1 MFMAILT
8 LLTALSISAVAIY
21 YSILGLAAI
30 FAGAAI
36 PIMVMGSV
44 LEVGKLV
51 TASWLYQNW
60 KVAPR
65 FIKAYLSIAVVVLMF
80 ITSMG
85 IFGFLSKAHVE
96 QTSLGTIGTEK
107 LATIEEKLLRSENRI
122 ERWTIDI
129 ERLMKGEDVRVD
141 TLIDKELVELDKLYA
156 RIDTEKQA
164 LRDQADKDIELQN
177 NRLKQAQER
186 KEADIAA
193 AQERFKG
200 SFSKKGLDEAIAK
213 ATANELAVAS
223 AAQRIIVEIQ
233 NKLKEDIAKVDAKY
247 ASQIASIEEII
258 QDYKS
263 QANTKTGDIE
273 SKIIALEDQIEAEQ
287 DKIDQV
293 NEDKIVLMSKQ
304 AQLEVEVGPLKY
316 IAEFVYG
323 QEANQNLL
331 EAAVRWVII
340 IIIVVFDPL
349 AVLLLIAANM
359 SFIRRFG
366 RGFEK
371 QYDPDL
377 VKKYSEYEQAR
388 GKKIAENVSAMVV
401 PGSGLVKEQAEK
413 EGIDKIFK
421 EAGFEWREPGC
432 SMCLGMNPDQLK
444 PKERCASTSNRNFEG
459 RQGRGGRTHLVSPG
473 MAIAAAIKGHLTDV
487 REI

>member
-65 FIKAYLSIAVVVLMF
+65 LIKTYLAIAVVVLMF

-96 QTSLGTIGTEK
+96 QTSLGTIGQEK

-122 ERWTIDI
+122 DRWTSDI
-129 ERLMKGEDVRVD
+129 ERLVKGEDVRVD
-141 TLIDKELVELDKLYA
+141 LLIDKEQVELDKLYV
-156 RIDTEKQA
+156 RIDKEKEA
-164 LRDQADKDIELQN
+164 LRSQADKDIELQN
-177 NRLKQAQER
+177 NRLVQAKER
-186 KEADIAA
+186 KEQDIAA

-200 SFSKKGLDEAIAK
+200 SFSKKKLDEAIAK

-223 AAQRIIVEIQ
+223 AAQKIIVDIQ
-233 NKLKEDIAKVDAKY
+233 NKLKQDLAGVDAKY
-247 ASQIASIEEII
+247 ADQIASIETII
-258 QDYKS
+258 NDYKA
-263 QANTKTGDIE
+263 QANTKTGDIDG
-273 SKIIALEDQIEAEQ
+273 KIIELENQIEAEQ
-287 DKIDQV
+287 DKIDEV
-293 NEDKIVLMSKQ
+293 NEDKIVLLSKQ

-340 IIIVVFDPL
+340 IIIFVFDPL

-359 SFIRRFG
+359 SLVRRFG
-366 RGFEK
+366 RGIEK
-371 QYDPDL
+371 QYDPEL
-377 VKKYSEYEQAR
+377 VKKYSNGDAQNQNDEEMDDLKKRHEVELDEFREKLSQTEQQLQEQLDYQEQQAKEKPDKMVINIDESINVKSDDDV
-388 GKKIAENVSAMVV
+388 KK
-401 PGSGLVKEQAEK
+401 KK
-413 EGIDKIFK
+413 D
-421 EAGFEWREPGC
+421 
-432 SMCLGMNPDQLK
+432 
-444 PKERCASTSNRNFEG
+444 
-459 RQGRGGRTHLVSPG
+459 
-473 MAIAAAIKGHLTDV
+473 
-487 REI
+487 

>member
-60 KVAPR
+60 KVAPK

-122 ERWTIDI
+122 DRWSSDI
-129 ERLMKGEDVRVD
+129 ERLVSGEDVRVD
-141 TLIDKELVELDKLYA
+141 ILIDKEQVELDKLYA
-156 RIDTEKQA
+156 RIDIEKQA

-200 SFSKKGLDEAIAK
+200 AFSKKGLDEAIAK
-213 ATANELAVAS
+213 ATANELSVAS
-223 AAQRIIVEIQ
+223 AAQKLIVKIQ
-233 NKLKEDIAKVDAKY
+233 NKLKEDLAGVDAKY
-247 ASQIASIEEII
+247 VDQITSIEKII
-258 QDYKS
+258 NNYKS

-273 SKIIALEDQIEAEQ
+273 GKIIALEDQIEVEQ

-359 SFIRRFG
+359 SLIRRFG

-371 QYDPDL
+371 QYDDSL
-377 VKKYSEYEQAR
+377 VKRYSEYEQVR
-388 GKKIAENVSAMVV
+388 GKKIAENVPPEFDNKPTESTEDINDLKKRHEAELGEFREKLSQTEQELQEQLEYQEQKPDKMTIKIDESVN
-401 PGSGLVKEQAEK
+401 VKSDDNVK
-413 EGIDKIFK
+413 KKKD
-421 EAGFEWREPGC
+421 
-432 SMCLGMNPDQLK
+432 
-444 PKERCASTSNRNFEG
+444 
-459 RQGRGGRTHLVSPG
+459 
-473 MAIAAAIKGHLTDV
+473 
-487 REI
+487 

>member
-1 MFMAILT
+1 MALLT
-8 LLTALSISAVAIY
+8 LVTALSISAVAIY

-60 KVAPR
+60 KVTPIL
-65 FIKAYLSIAVVVLMF
+65 IKSYLSIAVVVLMF

-122 ERWTIDI
+122 ERWSLDI
-129 ERLMKGEDVRVD
+129 QRLSKGEDVRVD
-141 TLIDKELVELDKLYA
+141 NLIDKELVELDKLYA
-156 RIDTEKQA
+156 RIDSEKQT

-177 NRLKQAQER
+177 NRLVQAQER

-223 AAQRIIVEIQ
+223 AAQKIIVQ
-233 NKLKEDIAKVDAKY
+233 TQTKLKEDLAGVDSKY
-247 ASQIASIEEII
+247 TDQIKSIETII
-258 QDYKS
+258 QDYKG
-263 QANTKTGDIE
+263 QANTKTGDIDG
-273 SKIIALEDQIEAEQ
+273 KIIALEDQIEAEQ
-287 DKIDQV
+287 DKIDTV
-293 NEDKIVLMSKQ
+293 NEDKIVLISKQ

-340 IIIVVFDPL
+340 IIIFVFDPL

-371 QYDPDL
+371 QYDPEL
-377 VKKYSEYEQAR
+377 VKKYSTSEEPKQDDNQSNLDDEVIDDLKKRHEVELDEFREKLSQTEQELQEQLEYQNQIAKEKPEKTVINIDESINVKSNDDV
-388 GKKIAENVSAMVV
+388 KK
-401 PGSGLVKEQAEK
+401 KK
-413 EGIDKIFK
+413 D
-421 EAGFEWREPGC
+421 
-432 SMCLGMNPDQLK
+432 
-444 PKERCASTSNRNFEG
+444 
-459 RQGRGGRTHLVSPG
+459 
-473 MAIAAAIKGHLTDV
+473 
-487 REI
+487 

>member
-1 MFMAILT
+1 MAILT

-30 FAGAAI
+30 FAGAAV

-122 ERWTIDI
+122 ERWSVDI
-129 ERLMKGEDVRVD
+129 ERLMSGEDVRVD
-141 TLIDKELVELDKLYA
+141 VLVDKEQVELDKLYA
-156 RIDTEKQA
+156 RIDKEKQA

-193 AQERFKG
+193 AQERFDG
-200 SFSKKGLDEAIAK
+200 AFSKKGLDEAIAK

-223 AAQRIIVEIQ
+223 AAQKLIVKIQ
-233 NKLKEDIAKVDAKY
+233 NKLKEDLAGVDAKY
-247 ASQIASIEEII
+247 AEQIKSIESII
-258 QDYKS
+258 QDYKN

-273 SKIIALEDQIEAEQ
+273 GKIIALENQIEAEQ

-371 QYDPDL
+371 QYDDSL
-377 VKKYSEYEQAR
+377 VKRYSEYEQVR
-388 GKKIAENVSAMVV
+388 GKKIAENVPPEFDNKPTEADQPAEDVDDLKKRHEVELDEFREKLSKAEQELQEQLEYQEQKPDKTVINIDESV
-401 PGSGLVKEQAEK
+401 NVKSGDDVKK
-413 EGIDKIFK
+413 KKD
-421 EAGFEWREPGC
+421 
-432 SMCLGMNPDQLK
+432 
-444 PKERCASTSNRNFEG
+444 
-459 RQGRGGRTHLVSPG
+459 
-473 MAIAAAIKGHLTDV
+473 
-487 REI
+487 

>member
-96 QTSLGTIGTEK
+96 QTSLGKIGSEK

-156 RIDTEKQA
+156 RIDNEKQI

-233 NKLKEDIAKVDAKY
+233 NKLKEDLAKVDSKY
-247 ASQIASIEEII
+247 ADQIKNIESII
-258 QDYKS
+258 QDYKN

-273 SKIIALEDQIEAEQ
+273 GKIIALENQIEAEQ
-287 DKIDQV
+287 DRIDEV
-293 NEDKIVLMSKQ
+293 NEDKIVLMNKQ

-323 QEANQNLL
+323 QEADQNLL

-340 IIIVVFDPL
+340 IIIFVFDPL

-359 SFIRRFG
+359 SLIRRFG

-371 QYDPDL
+371 QYDDSL
-377 VKKYSEYEQAR
+377 VKRYSEYEQVR
-388 GKKIAENVSAMVV
+388 GKKIAENVPPEFDNKPTEADQPAEDVDDLKKRHEVELDEFREKLSKAEQELQEQLEYQEQKPDKTVINIDESV
-401 PGSGLVKEQAEK
+401 NVKSGDDVKK
-413 EGIDKIFK
+413 KKD
-421 EAGFEWREPGC
+421 
-432 SMCLGMNPDQLK
+432 
-444 PKERCASTSNRNFEG
+444 
-459 RQGRGGRTHLVSPG
+459 
-473 MAIAAAIKGHLTDV
+473 
-487 REI
+487 

>member
-60 KVAPR
+60 KVAPK

-107 LATIEEKLLRSENRI
+107 LATIDEKLLRSQNRI
-122 ERWTIDI
+122 ERWSLDI
-129 ERLMKGEDVRVD
+129 ERLMSGEDVRVD
-141 TLIDKELVELDKLYA
+141 VLVDKEQVELDKLYA
-156 RIDTEKQA
+156 RIDKEKQA

-186 KEADIAA
+186 KDADIAA
-193 AQERFKG
+193 AQERFDG
-200 SFSKKGLDEAIAK
+200 AFSKKGLDEAIAK

-223 AAQRIIVEIQ
+223 AAQKLIVEIQ
-233 NKLKEDIAKVDAKY
+233 NKLKEDLAGVDTKY
-247 ASQIASIEEII
+247 ADQITSIETII
-258 QDYKS
+258 NDYKS

-273 SKIIALEDQIEAEQ
+273 GKIIALEDQIEAEQ

-371 QYDPDL
+371 QYDDSL
-377 VKKYSEYEQAR
+377 VKRYSEYEQQR
-388 GKKIAENVSAMVV
+388 GKKIAENVPPEIEDTEPTEGVDD
-401 PGSGLVKEQAEK
+401 LKKRHEKELDKFREKLSQAEQELQEQLDYQK
-413 EGIDKIFK
+413 DLEEKPQKTVINIDESVNI
-421 EAGFEWREPGC
+421 
-432 SMCLGMNPDQLK
+432 NP
-444 PKERCASTSNRNFEG
+444 
-459 RQGRGGRTHLVSPG
+459 
-473 MAIAAAIKGHLTDV
+473 TDEV
-487 REI
+487 KKKKD

>member
-258 QDYKS
+258 QDYKN

-293 NEDKIVLMSKQ
+293 NEDKIVLISKQ

-323 QEANQNLL
+323 QEADQNLL

-371 QYDPDL
+371 QYDDSL
-377 VKKYSEYEQAR
+377 VKRYSEYEQAR
-388 GKKIAENVSAMVV
+388 GKKIAENVPPEFDDKPTEADQPAEDVDDLKKRHEVELDEFREKLSKAEQELQEQLEYQEQKPDKTVINIDESV
-401 PGSGLVKEQAEK
+401 NVKSGDDVKK
-413 EGIDKIFK
+413 KKD
-421 EAGFEWREPGC
+421 
-432 SMCLGMNPDQLK
+432 
-444 PKERCASTSNRNFEG
+444 
-459 RQGRGGRTHLVSPG
+459 
-473 MAIAAAIKGHLTDV
+473 
-487 REI
+487 

>member
-1 MFMAILT
+1 MALLT
-8 LLTALSISAVAIY
+8 LITALSISAVAIY

-96 QTSLGTIGTEK
+96 QTSLGTIGQEK
-107 LATIEEKLLRSENRI
+107 LSTIEEKLLRSENRI

-129 ERLMKGEDVRVD
+129 ERLMKGDDIRVD

-156 RIDTEKQA
+156 RIDNEKQI

-233 NKLKEDIAKVDAKY
+233 NKLKEDLAKVDTKY
-247 ASQIASIEEII
+247 ADQIASIEKII
-258 QDYKS
+258 QDYKN

-273 SKIIALEDQIEAEQ
+273 GKIIALEDQIEAEQ

-323 QEANQNLL
+323 QEADKNLL

-359 SFIRRFG
+359 SFIRHFG

-371 QYDPDL
+371 QYDPEL
-377 VKKYSEYEQAR
+377 VKKYTKGETQKQNNTKEMNDL
-388 GKKIAENVSAMVV
+388 KKRHEVELDEFREKLS
-401 PGSGLVKEQAEK
+401 QAEQELQEQLEYQEQKSK
-413 EGIDKIFK
+413 EKPEKVVINIDESVNVK
-421 EAGFEWREPGC
+421 
-432 SMCLGMNPDQLK
+432 
-444 PKERCASTSNRNFEG
+444 SND
-459 RQGRGGRTHLVSPG
+459 
-473 MAIAAAIKGHLTDV
+473 DV
-487 REI
+487 KKKKD

>member
-1 MFMAILT
+1 MALLT

-96 QTSLGTIGTEK
+96 QTSLGTIVQEK

-122 ERWTIDI
+122 DRWSSDI
-129 ERLMKGEDVRVD
+129 ERLVKGEDVRVD
-141 TLIDKELVELDKLYA
+141 ILIDKEKEELDKIYV
-156 RIDTEKQA
+156 RIDKEKEA
-164 LRDQADKDIELQN
+164 LRSQADKDIELQN

-200 SFSKKGLDEAIAK
+200 AFSKKGLDEAIAK

-233 NKLKEDIAKVDAKY
+233 NKLKEDLASVDAKY
-247 ASQIASIEEII
+247 AEQIASIEEII
-258 QDYKS
+258 QDYKN

-273 SKIIALEDQIEAEQ
+273 GKIIALEDQIEAEQ

-323 QEANQNLL
+323 QEADQNLL

-340 IIIVVFDPL
+340 IIIIVFDPL

-371 QYDPDL
+371 QYDPAL
-377 VKKYSEYEQAR
+377 VKKYAQGDIQKSNDKEMDDL
-388 GKKIAENVSAMVV
+388 KKRHEVELDEFREKLS
-401 PGSGLVKEQAEK
+401 QAEQELQEQLEYQEQQAK
-413 EGIDKIFK
+413 EKPDKMVINIDESINVK
-421 EAGFEWREPGC
+421 
-432 SMCLGMNPDQLK
+432 SDD
-444 PKERCASTSNRNFEG
+444 
-459 RQGRGGRTHLVSPG
+459 
-473 MAIAAAIKGHLTDV
+473 DV
-487 REI
+487 KKKKD

>member
-1 MFMAILT
+1 MFMAIIT

-107 LATIEEKLLRSENRI
+107 LVTIDEKLLRSQNRI
-122 ERWTIDI
+122 ERWSVDI
-129 ERLMKGEDVRVD
+129 ERLMSGEDVRVD
-141 TLIDKELVELDKLYA
+141 VLVDKEQVELDKLYA
-156 RIDTEKQA
+156 RIDKEKQA

-193 AQERFKG
+193 AQERFAG
-200 SFSKKGLDEAIAK
+200 AFSKKGLDEAIAK

-223 AAQRIIVEIQ
+223 AAQKIIVEIQ
-233 NKLKEDIAKVDAKY
+233 NKLKEDLAGVDAKY
-247 ASQIASIEEII
+247 ASQITSIEEII
-258 QDYKS
+258 QDYKN

-273 SKIIALEDQIEAEQ
+273 GKIIALENQIEAEQ

-371 QYDPDL
+371 QYDDSL
-377 VKKYSEYEQAR
+377 VKRYSEYEQQR
-388 GKKIAENVSAMVV
+388 GKKIAENVPPEIEDTEPTEDVDD
-401 PGSGLVKEQAEK
+401 LKKRHEKELDKFREKLSQAEQELQEQLDYQK
-413 EGIDKIFK
+413 DLEEKPQKTVINIDESVNI
-421 EAGFEWREPGC
+421 
-432 SMCLGMNPDQLK
+432 NP
-444 PKERCASTSNRNFEG
+444 
-459 RQGRGGRTHLVSPG
+459 
-473 MAIAAAIKGHLTDV
+473 TDEV
-487 REI
+487 EKKKD

>member
-65 FIKAYLSIAVVVLMF
+65 LIKTYLAIAVVVLMF

-96 QTSLGTIGTEK
+96 QTSLGTIGQEK

-122 ERWTIDI
+122 DRWSSDI
-129 ERLMKGEDVRVD
+129 ERLVKGEDVRVD
-141 TLIDKELVELDKLYA
+141 ILIDKEQVELDKIYV
-156 RIDTEKQA
+156 RIDKEKEA
-164 LRDQADKDIELQN
+164 LRSQADKDIELQN

-200 SFSKKGLDEAIAK
+200 AFSKKGLDEAIAK

-233 NKLKEDIAKVDAKY
+233 NKLKEDLAKVDAKY
-247 ASQIASIEEII
+247 ADQIASIETII
-258 QDYKS
+258 NDYKN
-263 QANTKTGDIE
+263 QANTKTGDIDG
-273 SKIIALEDQIEAEQ
+273 KIIALENQIEAEQ
-287 DKIDQV
+287 DKIDTV

-340 IIIVVFDPL
+340 IIIFVFDPL

-359 SFIRRFG
+359 SLVRRFG
-366 RGFEK
+366 RGIEK
-371 QYDPDL
+371 QYDPEL
-377 VKKYSEYEQAR
+377 VKKYSNGDAQKQNDEQMDDL
-388 GKKIAENVSAMVV
+388 KKRHEVELDEFREKLS
-401 PGSGLVKEQAEK
+401 QTEK
-413 EGIDKIFK
+413 ELQEQLEYQEQVAKEKPDKMVINIDESVNVK
-421 EAGFEWREPGC
+421 
-432 SMCLGMNPDQLK
+432 SDD
-444 PKERCASTSNRNFEG
+444 
-459 RQGRGGRTHLVSPG
+459 
-473 MAIAAAIKGHLTDV
+473 DV
-487 REI
+487 KKKKD

>member
-1 MFMAILT
+1 MAILT

-65 FIKAYLSIAVVVLMF
+65 LIKTYLAIAVVVLMF

-96 QTSLGTIGTEK
+96 QTSLGTIGQEK

-122 ERWTIDI
+122 DRWTSDI
-129 ERLMKGEDVRVD
+129 ERLVKGEDVRVD
-141 TLIDKELVELDKLYA
+141 LLIDKEQVELDKLYV
-156 RIDTEKQA
+156 RIDKEKEA
-164 LRDQADKDIELQN
+164 LRSQADKDIELQN
-177 NRLKQAQER
+177 NRLVQAKER
-186 KEADIAA
+186 KEQDIAA

-200 SFSKKGLDEAIAK
+200 SFSKKKLDEAIAK

-223 AAQRIIVEIQ
+223 AAQKIIVDIQ
-233 NKLKEDIAKVDAKY
+233 NKLKQDLAGVDAKY
-247 ASQIASIEEII
+247 ADQIASIETII
-258 QDYKS
+258 NDYKA
-263 QANTKTGDIE
+263 QANTKTGDIDG
-273 SKIIALEDQIEAEQ
+273 KIIELENQIEAEQ
-287 DKIDQV
+287 DKIDDV
-293 NEDKIVLMSKQ
+293 NEDKIVLLSKQ

-323 QEANQNLL
+323 REANQNLL

-340 IIIVVFDPL
+340 IIIFVFDPL

-359 SFIRRFG
+359 SLVRRFG
-366 RGFEK
+366 RGIEK
-371 QYDPDL
+371 QYDPEL
-377 VKKYSEYEQAR
+377 VKKYSNGDAQNQNDEEMDDL
-388 GKKIAENVSAMVV
+388 KKRHEVELDEFREKLS
-401 PGSGLVKEQAEK
+401 QTEK
-413 EGIDKIFK
+413 ELQEQLEYQEQVAKEKPDKMVINIDESVNVK
-421 EAGFEWREPGC
+421 
-432 SMCLGMNPDQLK
+432 SDDD
-444 PKERCASTSNRNFEG
+444 
-459 RQGRGGRTHLVSPG
+459 
-473 MAIAAAIKGHLTDV
+473 IKKKKD
-487 REI
+487 

>member
-1 MFMAILT
+1 MAIIT

-107 LATIEEKLLRSENRI
+107 LATIDEKLLRSQNRI
-122 ERWTIDI
+122 ERWSTDI
-129 ERLMKGEDVRVD
+129 ERLLSGEDVRVD
-141 TLIDKELVELDKLYA
+141 VLVDKEQVELDKLYT

-223 AAQRIIVEIQ
+223 AAQKIIVEIQ
-233 NKLKEDIAKVDAKY
+233 NKLKQDLAGVDAKY
-247 ASQIASIEEII
+247 AEQIKSIETII
-258 QDYKS
+258 QDYKN

-273 SKIIALEDQIEAEQ
+273 GKIIALENQIEAEQ

-340 IIIVVFDPL
+340 IIIIVFDPL

-371 QYDPDL
+371 QYDDSL
-377 VKKYSEYEQAR
+377 VKRYSEYEQQR
-388 GKKIAENVSAMVV
+388 GKKIVENIPPENEDTEPTENVDD
-401 PGSGLVKEQAEK
+401 LKKRHEK
-413 EGIDKIFK
+413 ELDEFREKLSQTEQELQEQLDYQKDLEEKPQKTVINIDESVNI
-421 EAGFEWREPGC
+421 
-432 SMCLGMNPDQLK
+432 NP
-444 PKERCASTSNRNFEG
+444 
-459 RQGRGGRTHLVSPG
+459 
-473 MAIAAAIKGHLTDV
+473 TDEV
-487 REI
+487 KKKKD

>member
-1 MFMAILT
+1 
-8 LLTALSISAVAIY
+8 
-21 YSILGLAAI
+21 
-30 FAGAAI
+30 
-36 PIMVMGSV
+36 
-44 LEVGKLV
+44 
-51 TASWLYQNW
+51 
-60 KVAPR
+60 
-65 FIKAYLSIAVVVLMF
+65 MF

-107 LATIEEKLLRSENRI
+107 LATIDEKLLRSQNRI

-200 SFSKKGLDEAIAK
+200 AFSKKGLDEAIAK

-233 NKLKEDIAKVDAKY
+233 NKLKEDLAKVDTKY

-263 QANTKTGDIE
+263 QANTKTSDIE

-377 VKKYSEYEQAR
+377 VKKYSEYEQVR
-388 GKKIAENVSAMVV
+388 GKKIAENI
-401 PGSGLVKEQAEK
+401 PPEFDDKEDEPTEDVDDLKKRHETELEEFRKKLSQAEQELHEQLEYQEQK
-413 EGIDKIFK
+413 PDKMVINID
-421 EAGFEWREPGC
+421 E
-432 SMCLGMNPDQLK
+432 SVNVLK
-444 PKERCASTSNRNFEG
+444 TE
-459 RQGRGGRTHLVSPG
+459 
-473 MAIAAAIKGHLTDV
+473 
-487 REI
+487 

>member
-1 MFMAILT
+1 MFMALLT
-8 LLTALSISAVAIY
+8 LVTALSISAVAIY
-21 YSILGLAAI
+21 YSIYGLAAI

-60 KVAPR
+60 KVAPK
-65 FIKAYLSIAVVVLMF
+65 FIRAYLAIAVVVLMF

-122 ERWTIDI
+122 ERWSLDID
-129 ERLMKGEDVRVD
+129 RLSKGEDIRVD

-156 RIDTEKQA
+156 RIDNEKQL

-193 AQERFKG
+193 AQQRFKG
-200 SFSKKGLDEAIAK
+200 AFSKKGLDEAIAK

-223 AAQRIIVEIQ
+223 AAQKIIVEIQ
-233 NKLKEDIAKVDAKY
+233 NKLKEDLAGVDAKY
-247 ASQIASIEEII
+247 AEQIISIETII

-273 SKIIALEDQIEAEQ
+273 GKIIALENQIETEQ
-287 DKIDQV
+287 DKIDTV

-316 IAEFVYG
+316 IAEFVYS

-340 IIIVVFDPL
+340 IIIIVFDPL

-371 QYDPDL
+371 QYDPEL
-377 VKKYSEYEQAR
+377 VKKYSGTEQNEVDDL
-388 GKKIAENVSAMVV
+388 KKRHEVELDEFRSKL
-401 PGSGLVKEQAEK
+401 SQAEQELQEQLEYQDQIAK
-413 EGIDKIFK
+413 EKPEKTVINIDESINVK
-421 EAGFEWREPGC
+421 
-432 SMCLGMNPDQLK
+432 SDDD
-444 PKERCASTSNRNFEG
+444 
-459 RQGRGGRTHLVSPG
+459 
-473 MAIAAAIKGHLTDV
+473 IKKKKD
-487 REI
+487 

>member
-107 LATIEEKLLRSENRI
+107 LATIDEKLLRSQNRI

-200 SFSKKGLDEAIAK
+200 AFSKKGLDEAIAK

-233 NKLKEDIAKVDAKY
+233 NKLKEDLAKVDTKY

-263 QANTKTGDIE
+263 QANTKTSDIE

-377 VKKYSEYEQAR
+377 VKKYSEYEQVR
-388 GKKIAENVSAMVV
+388 GKKIAENI
-401 PGSGLVKEQAEK
+401 PPEFDDKEDEPTEDVDNLKKRHETELEEFRKKLSQAEQELQEQLEYQEQK
-413 EGIDKIFK
+413 PDKMVINIDESVNVK
-421 EAGFEWREPGC
+421 
-432 SMCLGMNPDQLK
+432 SDD
-444 PKERCASTSNRNFEG
+444 
-459 RQGRGGRTHLVSPG
+459 
-473 MAIAAAIKGHLTDV
+473 DV
-487 REI
+487 KKKKD

>member
-1 MFMAILT
+1 MFMALLT

-96 QTSLGTIGTEK
+96 QTSLGTIGQEK
-107 LATIEEKLLRSENRI
+107 LSTINEKLLRSENRI
-122 ERWTIDI
+122 ERWSTDID
-129 ERLMKGEDVRVD
+129 RLMKGEDVRVD
-141 TLIDKELVELDKLYA
+141 ILIDKELVELDKLYA
-156 RIDTEKQA
+156 RIDNEKQA

-200 SFSKKGLDEAIAK
+200 AFSKKGLDEAIAK

-233 NKLKEDIAKVDAKY
+233 NKLKEDLASVDAKY
-247 ASQIASIEEII
+247 AEQIASIEEII
-258 QDYKS
+258 QDYKN

-273 SKIIALEDQIEAEQ
+273 GKIIALEDQIEAEQ

-323 QEANQNLL
+323 QEADQNLL

-340 IIIVVFDPL
+340 IIIIVFDPL

-371 QYDPDL
+371 QYDPAL
-377 VKKYSEYEQAR
+377 VKKYAQGDIQKSNDKEMDDL
-388 GKKIAENVSAMVV
+388 KKRHEVELDEFREKLS
-401 PGSGLVKEQAEK
+401 QAEQELQEQLEYQEQQAK
-413 EGIDKIFK
+413 EKPDKMVINIDESINVK
-421 EAGFEWREPGC
+421 
-432 SMCLGMNPDQLK
+432 SDD
-444 PKERCASTSNRNFEG
+444 
-459 RQGRGGRTHLVSPG
+459 
-473 MAIAAAIKGHLTDV
+473 DV
-487 REI
+487 KKKKD

>member
-65 FIKAYLSIAVVVLMF
+65 LIKTYLAIAVVVLMF

-96 QTSLGTIGTEK
+96 QTSLGTIGQEK

-122 ERWTIDI
+122 DRWTSDI
-129 ERLMKGEDVRVD
+129 ERLVKGEDVRVD
-141 TLIDKELVELDKLYA
+141 LLIDKEQVELDKLYV
-156 RIDTEKQA
+156 RIDKEKEA
-164 LRDQADKDIELQN
+164 LRSQADKDIELQN
-177 NRLKQAQER
+177 NRLVQAKER
-186 KEADIAA
+186 KEQDIAA

-200 SFSKKGLDEAIAK
+200 SFSKKKLDEAIAK

-223 AAQRIIVEIQ
+223 AAQKIIVDIQ
-233 NKLKEDIAKVDAKY
+233 NKLKQDLAGVDAKY
-247 ASQIASIEEII
+247 ADQIASIETII
-258 QDYKS
+258 NDYKA
-263 QANTKTGDIE
+263 QANTKTSDIDG
-273 SKIIALEDQIEAEQ
+273 KIIELENQIEAEQ
-287 DKIDQV
+287 DKIDEV
-293 NEDKIVLMSKQ
+293 NEDKIVLLSKQ

-323 QEANQNLL
+323 REANQNLL

-340 IIIVVFDPL
+340 IIIFVFDPL

-359 SFIRRFG
+359 SLVRRFG
-366 RGFEK
+366 RGIEK
-371 QYDPDL
+371 QYDPEL
-377 VKKYSEYEQAR
+377 VKKYSNGDAQNQNDEEMDDLKKRHEVELDEFREKLSQTEQQLQEQLDYQEQQAKEKPDKMVINIDESINVKSDDDV
-388 GKKIAENVSAMVV
+388 KK
-401 PGSGLVKEQAEK
+401 KK
-413 EGIDKIFK
+413 D
-421 EAGFEWREPGC
+421 
-432 SMCLGMNPDQLK
+432 
-444 PKERCASTSNRNFEG
+444 
-459 RQGRGGRTHLVSPG
+459 
-473 MAIAAAIKGHLTDV
+473 
-487 REI
+487 

>member
-1 MFMAILT
+1 MALLT

-60 KVAPR
+60 KVAPK

-107 LATIEEKLLRSENRI
+107 LATINEKLLRSENRI
-122 ERWTIDI
+122 NRWSSDI
-129 ERLMKGEDVRVD
+129 ERLMSGEDVRVD
-141 TLIDKELVELDKLYA
+141 ILIDKELVELDKLYA
-156 RIDTEKQA
+156 RIDSEKQA

-200 SFSKKGLDEAIAK
+200 AFSKKGLDEAIAK

-223 AAQRIIVEIQ
+223 AAQKLIVEIQ
-233 NKLKEDIAKVDAKY
+233 NKLKEDLAKVDAKY
-247 ASQIASIEEII
+247 AEQITSIETII
-258 QDYKS
+258 NDYKS

-273 SKIIALEDQIEAEQ
+273 GKIIALEDQIEAEQ

-340 IIIVVFDPL
+340 IIIIVFDPL

-371 QYDPDL
+371 QYDADL
-377 VKKYSEYEQAR
+377 VKKYAEPTKSTDDVADL
-388 GKKIAENVSAMVV
+388 KKRHEVELNEFREKLS
-401 PGSGLVKEQAEK
+401 QAEQELQEQLEYQEQK
-413 EGIDKIFK
+413 PDKMVINIDESVNVK
-421 EAGFEWREPGC
+421 
-432 SMCLGMNPDQLK
+432 SDD
-444 PKERCASTSNRNFEG
+444 
-459 RQGRGGRTHLVSPG
+459 
-473 MAIAAAIKGHLTDV
+473 DV
-487 REI
+487 KKKKD

>member
-65 FIKAYLSIAVVVLMF
+65 LIKTYLAIAVVVLMF

-96 QTSLGTIGTEK
+96 QTSLGTIGQEK

-122 ERWTIDI
+122 DRWSSDI
-129 ERLMKGEDVRVD
+129 ERLVKGEDVRVD
-141 TLIDKELVELDKLYA
+141 ILIDKEQVELDKLYV
-156 RIDTEKQA
+156 RIDKEKEE
-164 LRDQADKDIELQN
+164 LRSQADKDIELQN

-223 AAQRIIVEIQ
+223 AAQRIIIEIQ
-233 NKLKEDIAKVDAKY
+233 NKLKEDLAKIDVKY
-247 ASQIASIEEII
+247 ADQILSIETII
-258 QDYKS
+258 NDYKN
-263 QANTKTGDIE
+263 QANTKTGDIDG
-273 SKIIALEDQIEAEQ
+273 KIIALENQIEAEQ
-287 DKIDQV
+287 DKIDTV

-340 IIIVVFDPL
+340 IIIFVFDPL

-359 SFIRRFG
+359 SLVRRFG
-366 RGFEK
+366 RGIEK

-377 VKKYSEYEQAR
+377 VKRYSEYEQAR
-388 GKKIAENVSAMVV
+388 GKKIAENIPPDFSDDKKQDDTEDMDNLKKRHEVELNEFREKLS
-401 PGSGLVKEQAEK
+401 QAEQELQEQLDYQERK
-413 EGIDKIFK
+413 PDKMVINIDESVNVKS
-421 EAGFEWREPGC
+421 EE
-432 SMCLGMNPDQLK
+432 
-444 PKERCASTSNRNFEG
+444 
-459 RQGRGGRTHLVSPG
+459 
-473 MAIAAAIKGHLTDV
+473 DV
-487 REI
+487 KKKKD

>member
-96 QTSLGTIGTEK
+96 QTSLGTIGQEK
-107 LATIEEKLLRSENRI
+107 LSTINEKILRSENRI
-122 ERWTIDI
+122 DRWSSDI
-129 ERLMKGEDVRVD
+129 ERLMSGEDVRVD
-141 TLIDKELVELDKLYA
+141 VLVDKEQVELDKIYA
-156 RIDTEKQA
+156 RIDSEKQA

-200 SFSKKGLDEAIAK
+200 AFSKKGLDEAIAK
-213 ATANELAVAS
+213 ATANELSVAS
-223 AAQRIIVEIQ
+223 AAQKLIVKIQ
-233 NKLKEDIAKVDAKY
+233 NKLKEDLAGVDAKY
-247 ASQIASIEEII
+247 VDQITSIENII
-258 QDYKS
+258 NDYKS

-273 SKIIALEDQIEAEQ
+273 GKIIALEDQIEAEQ

-359 SFIRRFG
+359 SLIRRFG

-371 QYDPDL
+371 QYDDSL
-377 VKKYSEYEQAR
+377 VKRYSEYEQAR
-388 GKKIAENVSAMVV
+388 GKKIAENIPPEFDNNSTTDSAEDVDDLKKRHEV
-401 PGSGLVKEQAEK
+401 ELDEFREKLSKAEQELQEQLEYQEHQAKEKPDKLVIN
-413 EGIDKIFK
+413 ID
-421 EAGFEWREPGC
+421 E
-432 SMCLGMNPDQLK
+432 SMDIK
-444 PKERCASTSNRNFEG
+444 SNDN
-459 RQGRGGRTHLVSPG
+459 V
-473 MAIAAAIKGHLTDV
+473 KKKKD
-487 REI
+487 

>member
-1 MFMAILT
+1 MALLT

-96 QTSLGTIGTEK
+96 QTSLGTIGQEK
-107 LATIEEKLLRSENRI
+107 LSTINEKLLRSENRI
-122 ERWTIDI
+122 ERWSTDID
-129 ERLMKGEDVRVD
+129 RLMKGEDVRVD
-141 TLIDKELVELDKLYA
+141 ILIDKELVELDKLYA
-156 RIDTEKQA
+156 RIDNEKQA

-200 SFSKKGLDEAIAK
+200 AFSKKGLDEAIAK

-233 NKLKEDIAKVDAKY
+233 NKLKEDLASVDAKY
-247 ASQIASIEEII
+247 AEQIASIEEII
-258 QDYKS
+258 QDYKN

-273 SKIIALEDQIEAEQ
+273 GKIIALEDQIEAEQ

-323 QEANQNLL
+323 QEADQNLL

-340 IIIVVFDPL
+340 IIIIVFDPL

-371 QYDPDL
+371 QYDPAL
-377 VKKYSEYEQAR
+377 VKKYAQGDIQKSNDKEMDDL
-388 GKKIAENVSAMVV
+388 KKRHEVELDEFREKLS
-401 PGSGLVKEQAEK
+401 QAEQELQEQLEYQEQQAK
-413 EGIDKIFK
+413 EKPDKMVINIDESINVK
-421 EAGFEWREPGC
+421 
-432 SMCLGMNPDQLK
+432 SDD
-444 PKERCASTSNRNFEG
+444 
-459 RQGRGGRTHLVSPG
+459 
-473 MAIAAAIKGHLTDV
+473 DV
-487 REI
+487 KKKKD

>member
-1 MFMAILT
+1 
-8 LLTALSISAVAIY
+8 
-21 YSILGLAAI
+21 
-30 FAGAAI
+30 
-36 PIMVMGSV
+36 MVMGSV

-65 FIKAYLSIAVVVLMF
+65 LIKTYLAIAVVVLMF

-96 QTSLGTIGTEK
+96 QTSLGTIGQEK

-122 ERWTIDI
+122 DRWSSDI
-129 ERLMKGEDVRVD
+129 ERLVKGEDVRVD
-141 TLIDKELVELDKLYA
+141 ILIDKEQVELDKIYV
-156 RIDTEKQA
+156 RIDKEKEA
-164 LRDQADKDIELQN
+164 LRSQADKDIELQN

-200 SFSKKGLDEAIAK
+200 AFSKKGLDEAIAK

-233 NKLKEDIAKVDAKY
+233 NKLKEDLAGVDARY
-247 ASQIASIEEII
+247 AEQIASIETII
-258 QDYKS
+258 NDYKN
-263 QANTKTGDIE
+263 QANTKTGDIDG
-273 SKIIALEDQIEAEQ
+273 KIIALENQIEAEQ
-287 DKIDQV
+287 DKIDTV

-323 QEANQNLL
+323 REANQNLL

-340 IIIVVFDPL
+340 IIIFVFDPL

-359 SFIRRFG
+359 SLVRRFG
-366 RGFEK
+366 RGIEK
-371 QYDPDL
+371 QYDPEL
-377 VKKYSEYEQAR
+377 VKKYSNGDAQNQNDEEMDDLKKRHEVELDEFREKLSQTEKQLQEQLDYQEQKSMVINIDESLNVKSDDDV
-388 GKKIAENVSAMVV
+388 KK
-401 PGSGLVKEQAEK
+401 KK
-413 EGIDKIFK
+413 D
-421 EAGFEWREPGC
+421 
-432 SMCLGMNPDQLK
+432 
-444 PKERCASTSNRNFEG
+444 
-459 RQGRGGRTHLVSPG
+459 
-473 MAIAAAIKGHLTDV
+473 
-487 REI
+487 

>member
-323 QEANQNLL
+323 QEADQNLL

-388 GKKIAENVSAMVV
+388 GKKIAENIPPEFDDKKDEPTEDVDNLKKRHEVELDEFREKLSKAEQELQEQLEYQEQRPKKTVIQIDESV
-401 PGSGLVKEQAEK
+401 NVKS
-413 EGIDKIFK
+413 D
-421 EAGFEWREPGC
+421 
-432 SMCLGMNPDQLK
+432 DD
-444 PKERCASTSNRNFEG
+444 
-459 RQGRGGRTHLVSPG
+459 
-473 MAIAAAIKGHLTDV
+473 IKKKKD
-487 REI
+487 

>member
-60 KVAPR
+60 KVAPK

-107 LATIEEKLLRSENRI
+107 LATIDEKLLRSQNRI
-122 ERWTIDI
+122 ERWSLDI
-129 ERLMKGEDVRVD
+129 ERLMSGEDVRVD
-141 TLIDKELVELDKLYA
+141 VLVDKEQVELDKLYA
-156 RIDTEKQA
+156 RIDKEKQA

-200 SFSKKGLDEAIAK
+200 AFSKKGLDEAIAK

-223 AAQRIIVEIQ
+223 AAQKIIVEIQ
-233 NKLKEDIAKVDAKY
+233 NKLKEDLASVDAKY
-247 ASQIASIEEII
+247 AEQIASIEEII
-258 QDYKS
+258 QDYKN

-273 SKIIALEDQIEAEQ
+273 GKIIALEDQIEAEQ

-323 QEANQNLL
+323 QEADQNLL

-340 IIIVVFDPL
+340 IIIIVFDPL

-371 QYDPDL
+371 QYEYDPEL
-377 VKKYSEYEQAR
+377 IKAY
-388 GKKIAENVSAMVV
+388 
-401 PGSGLVKEQAEK
+401 
-413 EGIDKIFK
+413 
-421 EAGFEWREPGC
+421 
-432 SMCLGMNPDQLK
+432 
-444 PKERCASTSNRNFEG
+444 
-459 RQGRGGRTHLVSPG
+459 
-473 MAIAAAIKGHLTDV
+473 AACD
-487 REI
+487 

>member
-65 FIKAYLSIAVVVLMF
+65 LIKTYLAIAVVVLMF

-96 QTSLGTIGTEK
+96 QTSLGTIGQEK

-122 ERWTIDI
+122 DRWSSDI
-129 ERLMKGEDVRVD
+129 ERLVKGEDVRVD
-141 TLIDKELVELDKLYA
+141 ILIDKEKEELDKIYV
-156 RIDTEKQA
+156 RIDKEKEA
-164 LRDQADKDIELQN
+164 LRSQADKDIELQN

-200 SFSKKGLDEAIAK
+200 SFSKKKLDEAIAK

-233 NKLKEDIAKVDAKY
+233 NKLKEDLAKVDAKY
-247 ASQIASIEEII
+247 AEQIASIETII
-258 QDYKS
+258 NDYKD
-263 QANTKTGDIE
+263 QANTKTGDIDG
-273 SKIIALEDQIEAEQ
+273 KIIALENQIEAEQ
-287 DKIDQV
+287 DKIDTV

-340 IIIVVFDPL
+340 IIIFVFDPL

-359 SFIRRFG
+359 SLVRRFG
-366 RGFEK
+366 RGIEK

-377 VKKYSEYEQAR
+377 VKRYSEYEQAR
-388 GKKIAENVSAMVV
+388 GKKIAENIPPDFSDDKKQDNTEEMDN
-401 PGSGLVKEQAEK
+401 LKKRHEAELNEFRHK
-413 EGIDKIFK
+413 QNKNYK
-421 EAGFEWREPGC
+421 
-432 SMCLGMNPDQLK
+432 N
-444 PKERCASTSNRNFEG
+444 N
-459 RQGRGGRTHLVSPG
+459 
-473 MAIAAAIKGHLTDV
+473 
-487 REI
+487 

>member
-1 MFMAILT
+1 MALLT

-96 QTSLGTIGTEK
+96 QTSLGTIGQEK
-107 LATIEEKLLRSENRI
+107 LSTINEKLLRSENRI
-122 ERWTIDI
+122 ERWSTDID
-129 ERLMKGEDVRVD
+129 RLMKGEDVRVD
-141 TLIDKELVELDKLYA
+141 ILIDKELVELDKLYA
-156 RIDTEKQA
+156 RIDNEKQA

-200 SFSKKGLDEAIAK
+200 AFSKKGLDEAIAK

-233 NKLKEDIAKVDAKY
+233 NKLKEDLASVDAKY
-247 ASQIASIEEII
+247 AEQIASIEEII
-258 QDYKS
+258 QDYKN

-273 SKIIALEDQIEAEQ
+273 GKIIALEDQIEAEQ

-323 QEANQNLL
+323 QEADQNLL

-340 IIIVVFDPL
+340 IIIIVFDPL

-371 QYDPDL
+371 QYDPAL
-377 VKKYSEYEQAR
+377 VKKYAQGDIQQSNDKEMDDL
-388 GKKIAENVSAMVV
+388 KKRHEVELDEFREKLS
-401 PGSGLVKEQAEK
+401 QAEQELQEQLEYQEQQAK
-413 EGIDKIFK
+413 EKPDKMVINIDESINVK
-421 EAGFEWREPGC
+421 
-432 SMCLGMNPDQLK
+432 SDD
-444 PKERCASTSNRNFEG
+444 
-459 RQGRGGRTHLVSPG
+459 
-473 MAIAAAIKGHLTDV
+473 DV
-487 REI
+487 KKKKD

>member
-65 FIKAYLSIAVVVLMF
+65 LIKTYLAIAVVVLMF

-96 QTSLGTIGTEK
+96 QTSLGTIGQEK

-122 ERWTIDI
+122 DRWTSDI
-129 ERLMKGEDVRVD
+129 ERLVKGEDVRVD
-141 TLIDKELVELDKLYA
+141 LLIDKEQVELDKLYV
-156 RIDTEKQA
+156 RIDKEKEA
-164 LRDQADKDIELQN
+164 LRSQADKDIELQN
-177 NRLKQAQER
+177 NRLAQAKER
-186 KEADIAA
+186 KEQDIAA

-200 SFSKKGLDEAIAK
+200 SFSKKKLDEAIAK

-223 AAQRIIVEIQ
+223 AAQKIIVDIQ
-233 NKLKEDIAKVDAKY
+233 NKLKQDLAGVDAKY
-247 ASQIASIEEII
+247 ADQIASIETII
-258 QDYKS
+258 NDYKA
-263 QANTKTGDIE
+263 QANTKTSDIDG
-273 SKIIALEDQIEAEQ
+273 KIIELENQIEAEQ
-287 DKIDQV
+287 DKIDEV
-293 NEDKIVLMSKQ
+293 NEDKIVLLSKQ

-340 IIIVVFDPL
+340 IIIFVFDPL

-359 SFIRRFG
+359 SLVRRFG
-366 RGFEK
+366 RGIEK
-371 QYDPDL
+371 QYDPEL
-377 VKKYSEYEQAR
+377 VKKYSNGDAQNQNDEEMDDLKKRHEVELDEFREKLSQTEQQLQEQLDYQEQQAKEKPDKMVINIDESINVKSDDDV
-388 GKKIAENVSAMVV
+388 KK
-401 PGSGLVKEQAEK
+401 KK
-413 EGIDKIFK
+413 D
-421 EAGFEWREPGC
+421 
-432 SMCLGMNPDQLK
+432 
-444 PKERCASTSNRNFEG
+444 
-459 RQGRGGRTHLVSPG
+459 
-473 MAIAAAIKGHLTDV
+473 
-487 REI
+487 

>member
-65 FIKAYLSIAVVVLMF
+65 LIKTYLAIAVVVLMF

-96 QTSLGTIGTEK
+96 QTSLGTIGQEK

-122 ERWTIDI
+122 DRWTSDI
-129 ERLMKGEDVRVD
+129 ERLVKGEDVRVD
-141 TLIDKELVELDKLYA
+141 LLIDKEQVELDKLYV
-156 RIDTEKQA
+156 RIDKEKEA
-164 LRDQADKDIELQN
+164 LRSQADKDIELQN
-177 NRLKQAQER
+177 NRLAQAKER
-186 KEADIAA
+186 KEQDIAA

-200 SFSKKGLDEAIAK
+200 SFSKKKLDEAIAK

-223 AAQRIIVEIQ
+223 AAQKIIVDIQ
-233 NKLKEDIAKVDAKY
+233 NKLKQDLAGVDAKY
-247 ASQIASIEEII
+247 ADQIASIETII
-258 QDYKS
+258 NDYKA
-263 QANTKTGDIE
+263 QANTKTGDIDG
-273 SKIIALEDQIEAEQ
+273 KIIELENQIEAEQ
-287 DKIDQV
+287 DKIDEV
-293 NEDKIVLMSKQ
+293 NEDKIVLLSKQ

-323 QEANQNLL
+323 REANQNLL

-340 IIIVVFDPL
+340 IIIFVFDPL

-359 SFIRRFG
+359 SLVRRFG
-366 RGFEK
+366 RGIEK
-371 QYDPDL
+371 QYDPEL
-377 VKKYSEYEQAR
+377 VKKYSNGDAQNQNDEEMDDLKKRHEVELDEFREKLSQTEQQLQEQLDYQEQQAKEKPDKMVINIDESINVKSDDDV
-388 GKKIAENVSAMVV
+388 KK
-401 PGSGLVKEQAEK
+401 KK
-413 EGIDKIFK
+413 D
-421 EAGFEWREPGC
+421 
-432 SMCLGMNPDQLK
+432 
-444 PKERCASTSNRNFEG
+444 
-459 RQGRGGRTHLVSPG
+459 
-473 MAIAAAIKGHLTDV
+473 
-487 REI
+487 

>member
-65 FIKAYLSIAVVVLMF
+65 LIKTYLAIAVVVLMF

-96 QTSLGTIGTEK
+96 QTSLGTIGQEK

-122 ERWTIDI
+122 DRWTSDI
-129 ERLMKGEDVRVD
+129 ERLVKGEDVRVD
-141 TLIDKELVELDKLYA
+141 LLIDKEQVELDKLYV
-156 RIDTEKQA
+156 RIDKEKEA
-164 LRDQADKDIELQN
+164 LRSQADKDIELQN
-177 NRLKQAQER
+177 NRLAQAKER
-186 KEADIAA
+186 KEQDIAA

-200 SFSKKGLDEAIAK
+200 SFSKKKLDEAIAK

-223 AAQRIIVEIQ
+223 AAQKIIVDIQ
-233 NKLKEDIAKVDAKY
+233 NKLKQDLAGVDAKY
-247 ASQIASIEEII
+247 ADQIASIETII
-258 QDYKS
+258 NDYKA
-263 QANTKTGDIE
+263 QANTKTGDIDG
-273 SKIIALEDQIEAEQ
+273 KIIELENQIEAEQ
-287 DKIDQV
+287 DKIDEV
-293 NEDKIVLMSKQ
+293 NEDKIVLLSKQ

-340 IIIVVFDPL
+340 IIIFVFDPL

-359 SFIRRFG
+359 SLVRRFG
-366 RGFEK
+366 RGIEK
-371 QYDPDL
+371 QYDPEL
-377 VKKYSEYEQAR
+377 VKKYSNGDAQNQNDEEMDDLKKRHEVELDEFREKLSQTEQQLQEQLDYQEQQAKEKPDKMVINIDESINVKSDDDV
-388 GKKIAENVSAMVV
+388 KK
-401 PGSGLVKEQAEK
+401 KK
-413 EGIDKIFK
+413 D
-421 EAGFEWREPGC
+421 
-432 SMCLGMNPDQLK
+432 
-444 PKERCASTSNRNFEG
+444 
-459 RQGRGGRTHLVSPG
+459 
-473 MAIAAAIKGHLTDV
+473 
-487 REI
+487 

>member
-1 MFMAILT
+1 MFMALLT
-8 LLTALSISAVAIY
+8 LVTALSISAVAIY
-21 YSILGLAAI
+21 YSIYGLAAI

-60 KVAPR
+60 KVAPK
-65 FIKAYLSIAVVVLMF
+65 FIRAYLAIAVVVLMF

-122 ERWTIDI
+122 ERWSLDID
-129 ERLMKGEDVRVD
+129 RLSKGEDIRVD

-156 RIDTEKQA
+156 RIDNEKQL

-193 AQERFKG
+193 AQQRFKG
-200 SFSKKGLDEAIAK
+200 AFSKKGLDEAIAK

-223 AAQRIIVEIQ
+223 AAQKIIVEIQ
-233 NKLKEDIAKVDAKY
+233 NKLKEDLAGVDAKY
-247 ASQIASIEEII
+247 AEQIISIETII
-258 QDYKS
+258 QDYKN

-273 SKIIALEDQIEAEQ
+273 GKIIALENQIETEQ
-287 DKIDQV
+287 DKIDTV

-340 IIIVVFDPL
+340 IIIIVFDQL

-371 QYDPDL
+371 QYDPEL
-377 VKKYSEYEQAR
+377 VKKYSGTEQNEVDDL
-388 GKKIAENVSAMVV
+388 KKRHEVELDEFRSKL
-401 PGSGLVKEQAEK
+401 SQAEQELQEQLEYQDQIAK
-413 EGIDKIFK
+413 EKPEKTVINIDESINVK
-421 EAGFEWREPGC
+421 
-432 SMCLGMNPDQLK
+432 SDDD
-444 PKERCASTSNRNFEG
+444 
-459 RQGRGGRTHLVSPG
+459 
-473 MAIAAAIKGHLTDV
+473 IKKKKD
-487 REI
+487 

>member
-65 FIKAYLSIAVVVLMF
+65 LIKTYLAIAVVVLMF

-96 QTSLGTIGTEK
+96 QTSLGTIGQEK

-122 ERWTIDI
+122 DRWTSDI
-129 ERLMKGEDVRVD
+129 ERLVKGEDVRVD
-141 TLIDKELVELDKLYA
+141 LLIDKEQVELDKLYV
-156 RIDTEKQA
+156 RIDKEKEA
-164 LRDQADKDIELQN
+164 LRSQADKDIELQN
-177 NRLKQAQER
+177 NRLAQAKER
-186 KEADIAA
+186 KEQDIAA

-200 SFSKKGLDEAIAK
+200 SFSKKKLDEAIAK

-223 AAQRIIVEIQ
+223 AAQKIIVDIQ
-233 NKLKEDIAKVDAKY
+233 NKLKQDLAGVDAKY
-247 ASQIASIEEII
+247 ADQIASIETII
-258 QDYKS
+258 NDYKA
-263 QANTKTGDIE
+263 QANTKTSDIDG
-273 SKIIALEDQIEAEQ
+273 KIIELENQIEAEQ
-287 DKIDQV
+287 DKIDEV
-293 NEDKIVLMSKQ
+293 NEDKIVLLSKQ

-323 QEANQNLL
+323 REANQNLL

-340 IIIVVFDPL
+340 IIIFVFDPL

-359 SFIRRFG
+359 SLVRRFG
-366 RGFEK
+366 RGIEK
-371 QYDPDL
+371 QYDPEL
-377 VKKYSEYEQAR
+377 VKKYSNGDAQNQNDEEMDDLKKRHEVELDEFREKLSQTEQQLQEQLDYQEQQAKEKPDKMVINIDESINVKSDDDV
-388 GKKIAENVSAMVV
+388 KK
-401 PGSGLVKEQAEK
+401 KK
-413 EGIDKIFK
+413 D
-421 EAGFEWREPGC
+421 
-432 SMCLGMNPDQLK
+432 
-444 PKERCASTSNRNFEG
+444 
-459 RQGRGGRTHLVSPG
+459 
-473 MAIAAAIKGHLTDV
+473 
-487 REI
+487 

>member
-1 MFMAILT
+1 MAILT

-323 QEANQNLL
+323 QEADQNLL

-388 GKKIAENVSAMVV
+388 GKKIAENIPPEFDDKKDEPTEDVDNLKKRHEVELDEFREKLSKAEQELQEQLEYQEQRPKKTVIQIDESV
-401 PGSGLVKEQAEK
+401 NVKS
-413 EGIDKIFK
+413 D
-421 EAGFEWREPGC
+421 
-432 SMCLGMNPDQLK
+432 DD
-444 PKERCASTSNRNFEG
+444 
-459 RQGRGGRTHLVSPG
+459 
-473 MAIAAAIKGHLTDV
+473 IKKKKDWP
-487 REI
+487 RMM